1 MNEFFTWELLAT
13 YSGACL
19 ATGVLV
25 EFLKPLLALP
35 VVLIPA

>member
-25 EFLKPLLALP
+25 EFLNHCCPP
-35 VVLIPA
+35 CRPGC